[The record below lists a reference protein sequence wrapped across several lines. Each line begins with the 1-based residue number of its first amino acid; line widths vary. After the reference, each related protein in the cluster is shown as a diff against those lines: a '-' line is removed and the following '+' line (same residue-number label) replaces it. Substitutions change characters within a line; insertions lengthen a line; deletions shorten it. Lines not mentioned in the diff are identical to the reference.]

1 MSDFEG
7 KVALLTGA
15 TSGIG
20 LAAAERLSA
29 LGATVI
35 ASGLEREVDSLRADW
50 AARGI
55 AGTVEAVD
63 VRDENSVAALVERV
77 ASASGGIDILVTAA
91 GIQRYG
97 SAAETS
103 STVWDDVFA
112 VNVRGAF
119 YAIKHVVPH
128 QRARGGGSI
137 VVVSSVQAFITQT
150 GVAAYTASKGALNA
164 LVRSVAVDEAANG
177 IRANTVCPGSVDTPM
192 LRTSAREFSD
202 GTAAGEQ
209 ATIDSWGTM
218 HPLGRVA
225 QPSEIADVIAFLA
238 GPRSSFVTGAAIPV
252 DGGLLASAPVVLPE

>member
-1 MSDFEG
+1 MSELDG
-7 KVALLTGA
+7 KVALLIGA

-35 ASGLEREVDSLRADW
+35 AAGLEDQVDGVRSDW
-50 AARGI
+50 ASRGVS
-55 AGTVEAVD
+55 GTVESVD
-63 VRDENSVAALVERV
+63 VRDEDSVSALVERV
-77 ASASGGIDILVTAA
+77 AAANGGIDILVTAA

-97 SAAETS
+97 SAIETS
-103 STVWDDVFA
+103 SAVWDEVFE

-119 YAIKHVVPH
+119 YAIKHVLPH

-137 VVVSSVQAFITQT
+137 VVVSSVQAFVTQT

-164 LVRSVAVDEAANG
+164 LVRSVAVDEAAHG
-177 IRANTVCPGSVDTPM
+177 IRANAVCPGSVDTPM
-192 LRTSAREFSD
+192 LRASARKFSD

-209 ATIDSWGTM
+209 STIDSWGGM

-225 QPSEIADVIAFLA
+225 QPGEVADVIAFLA

-252 DGGLLASAPVVLPE
+252 DGGLLASVPVVLPE